1 MSENAEQ
8 DREADGSEARDAL
21 SALVEAIGSAK
32 DSDWSPDLH
41 VALPDEVG
49 DFSPCV
55 AAFVA
60 AAREMSDDWR
70 GATSMLIEMSV
81 LFEVF
86 SREAQC
92 LEVKEA
98 AGIFSLVGA
107 SEDDYRGKRME
118 GASAR
123 RSGNPPTT
131 QPQHWRSPLWATTA

>member
-1 MSENAEQ
+1 MSENVEQ
-8 DREADGSEARDAL
+8 DREADNAEEQACLVAEARDAL

-32 DSDWSPDLH
+32 DSDWAPDLN

-60 AAREMSDDWR
+60 AARELSNDWR
-70 GATSMLIEMSV
+70 GATSLLIEMGV

-92 LEVKEA
+92 LEVKDA
-98 AGIFSLVGA
+98 AGIEA
-107 SEDDYRGKRME
+107 QAAE
-118 GASAR
+118 GS
-123 RSGNPPTT
+123 
-131 QPQHWRSPLWATTA
+131 